1 MRFIDLISGLAVSF
15 VYTGLNALLFFLL
28 NVEWTW
34 WPFLVCTLVLSLLCF
49 FSRKASFKHRWIQSL
64 LKILFRIVFSVAVIA
79 ILLQLSVT
87 RRSFADA
94 WLESTRNGEPF
105 GFFSFFVCEL
115 YALLLF
121 IPLFAFCDGH
131 YLNAAAFF
139 ISEHLFAVGFIFQN
153 QVFTFLSLLPVL
165 FLILRRK
172 KWQVILIPSVCAV
185 LCSAAFAFY
194 ENKSGKSFSD
204 FISIDMSKIMSAIA
218 PDFPLM
224 AHISGYGTSVNA
236 EEPLYTISPSQKEIM
251 SVRADPF
258 EAYYLATK
266 CYSSWDG
273 EKWSAFQDE
282 NESRHVDVFFADEK
296 FVPRSNQIELCV
308 RDDFL
313 SVVPLTNLTESVTL
327 PAEYSASDFFVSDS
341 KALSVSPGLKKNAAI
356 ILRTGNHADSEPDY
370 AAVTSSKVP
379 ESIKE
384 LSEKL
389 GASVLD
395 KKAYIA
401 RALDYLHGEFKY
413 SLESP
418 KPPKD
423 KDPYEFFLFT
433 SKTGFCTWYAGSFV
447 LLMHSAGI
455 PCRMVEGYCA
465 VTNGI
470 GRANISGL
478 QMHAWPEVYLD
489 GRWQIFE
496 ATAVINA
503 QNPYLFINPDDAKTR
518 NYISKLLEDA
528 DKKELSVESEK
539 KSFDF
544 RILIYG
550 FAVILVLSALV
561 LLIRKI
567 VLSKNI
573 SYRAKRIVK
582 IYGRKNIP
590 SPREI
595 GWLQWKKEV
604 AGCSKTE
611 KEIRLSKDAVRIAEL
626 MIQKLY
632 AEQEPRHEKNV

>member
-49 FSRKASFKHRWIQSL
+49 FSRRASFKHRWIQTL

-139 ISEHLFAVGFIFQN
+139 ISEHFFAVGFIFQN
-153 QVFTFLSLLPVL
+153 QVFTFLSLLPIL
-165 FLILRRK
+165 FLILRKK

-185 LCSAAFAFY
+185 LCSAGFAFY
-194 ENKSGKSFSD
+194 ENETGKGFFD
-204 FISIDMSKIMSAIA
+204 FISIDTSKIMSLVA

-224 AHISGYGTSVNA
+224 DSISGYGTSLNA
-236 EEPLYTISPSQKEIM
+236 EEPLYTVSPSQKEIL
-251 SVRADPF
+251 SLRGNPF
-258 EAYYLATK
+258 EAYYLSTK

-273 EKWSAFQDE
+273 EKWSSFQDE

-296 FVPRSNQIELCV
+296 FVPHSNQIELTV
-308 RDDFL
+308 RDDFM
-313 SVVPLTNLTESVTL
+313 SVIPLTNLTESVTL
-327 PAEYSASDFFVSDS
+327 PTKYSSSDFYVSDS
-341 KALSVSPGLKKNAAI
+341 KSVSVSPGLKKNAVM
-356 ILRTGNHADSEPDY
+356 ILRTGTHADPEPDY
-370 AAVTSSKVP
+370 EAVTSSKVP
-379 ESIKE
+379 ESIRE

-395 KKAYIA
+395 EKAYIA
-401 RALDYLHGEFKY
+401 CVLDYLHGEFKY

-423 KDPYEFFLFT
+423 MDPYEFFLFT

-447 LLMHSAGI
+447 LLMQSAGI
-455 PCRMVEGYCA
+455 PCRMVKGYSA

-470 GRANISGL
+470 GRASISGL

-496 ATAVINA
+496 ATAVLDA
-503 QNPYLFINPDDAKTR
+503 QNPYLFINQDDSKTR
-518 NYISKLLEDA
+518 NYISKLLEDS
-528 DKKELSVESEK
+528 DREELSVESEK

-544 RILIYG
+544 RFLIYG
-550 FAVILVLSALV
+550 FAAVSVLSALV
-561 LLIRKI
+561 LSIRKI
-567 VLSKNI
+567 ILSKNL

-604 AGCSKTE
+604 SGCSKTE
-611 KEIRLSKDAVRIAEL
+611 KEIRLSKDAARIADL

-632 AEQEPRHEKNV
+632 ADSD

>member
-49 FSRKASFKHRWIQSL
+49 FSRRASFKHRWIQSL

-131 YLNAAAFF
+131 YINAAAFF
-139 ISEHLFAVGFIFQN
+139 ISEHFFAVGFIFQN
-153 QVFTFLSLLPVL
+153 QVFTFLSLLPIL
-165 FLILRRK
+165 FLILRKK

-185 LCSAAFAFY
+185 LCSAGFAFY
-194 ENKSGKSFSD
+194 ENETGKGFFD
-204 FISIDMSKIMSAIA
+204 FISIDTSKIMSLVA

-224 AHISGYGTSVNA
+224 DSISGYGTSLNA
-236 EEPLYTISPSQKEIM
+236 EEPLYTVSPSQKEIL
-251 SVRADPF
+251 SLRGNPF
-258 EAYYLATK
+258 EAYYLSTK

-273 EKWSAFQDE
+273 EKWSSFQDE

-296 FVPRSNQIELCV
+296 FVPHSNQIELTV
-308 RDDFL
+308 RDDFM
-313 SVVPLTNLTESVTL
+313 SVIPLTNLTESVTL
-327 PAEYSASDFFVSDS
+327 PTKYSSSDFYVSDS
-341 KALSVSPGLKKNAAI
+341 KSVSVSPGLKKNAVM
-356 ILRTGNHADSEPDY
+356 ILRTGNHADPEPDY
-370 AAVTSSKVP
+370 EAVTSSKVP
-379 ESIKE
+379 ESIRE

-395 KKAYIA
+395 EKAYIA
-401 RALDYLHGEFKY
+401 CVLDYLHGEFKY

-423 KDPYEFFLFT
+423 MDPSEFFLFT

-447 LLMHSAGI
+447 LLMQSAGI
-455 PCRMVEGYCA
+455 PCRMVKGYSA

-470 GRANISGL
+470 GRASISGL

-496 ATAVINA
+496 ATAVLDA
-503 QNPYLFINPDDAKTR
+503 QNPYLFINQDDSKTR
-518 NYISKLLEDA
+518 NYISKLLEDS
-528 DKKELSVESEK
+528 DREELSVESEK

-544 RILIYG
+544 RFLIYG
-550 FAVILVLSALV
+550 FAAVSVLSVLVLS
-561 LLIRKI
+561 IRKI
-567 VLSKNI
+567 ILSKNL

-604 AGCSKTE
+604 SGCSKNE
-611 KEIRLSKDAVRIAEL
+611 KEIRLSKDAARIADL

-632 AEQEPRHEKNV
+632 ADSD

>member
-49 FSRKASFKHRWIQSL
+49 FSRRASFKHRWIQTL

-139 ISEHLFAVGFIFQN
+139 ISEHFFAVGFIFQN
-153 QVFTFLSLLPVL
+153 QVFTFLSLLPIL
-165 FLILRRK
+165 FLILRKK

-185 LCSAAFAFY
+185 LCSAGFAFY
-194 ENKSGKSFSD
+194 ENETGKGFFD
-204 FISIDMSKIMSAIA
+204 FISIDTSKIMSLVA

-224 AHISGYGTSVNA
+224 DSISGYGTSLNA
-236 EEPLYTISPSQKEIM
+236 EEPLYTVSPSQKEIL
-251 SVRADPF
+251 SLRGNPF
-258 EAYYLATK
+258 EAYYLSTK

-273 EKWSAFQDE
+273 EKWSSFQDE

-296 FVPRSNQIELCV
+296 FVPHSNQIELTV
-308 RDDFL
+308 RDDFM
-313 SVVPLTNLTESVTL
+313 SVIPLTNLTESVTL
-327 PAEYSASDFFVSDS
+327 PTKYSSSDFYVSDS
-341 KALSVSPGLKKNAAI
+341 KSVSVSPGLKKNTVM
-356 ILRTGNHADSEPDY
+356 ILRTGNHADPEPDY
-370 AAVTSSKVP
+370 EAVTSSKVP
-379 ESIKE
+379 ESIRE

-395 KKAYIA
+395 EKAYIA
-401 RALDYLHGEFKY
+401 CVLDYLHGEFKY
-413 SLESP
+413 SLDSP

-423 KDPYEFFLFT
+423 MDPYEFFLFT

-447 LLMHSAGI
+447 LLMQSAGI
-455 PCRMVEGYCA
+455 PCRMVKGYSA

-470 GRANISGL
+470 GRASISGL

-496 ATAVINA
+496 ATAVLDA
-503 QNPYLFINPDDAKTR
+503 QNPYLFINQDDSKTR
-518 NYISKLLEDA
+518 NYISKLLEDS
-528 DKKELSVESEK
+528 DREELSVESEK

-544 RILIYG
+544 RFLIYG
-550 FAVILVLSALV
+550 FAAVSVLSVLVLS
-561 LLIRKI
+561 IRKI
-567 VLSKNI
+567 ILSKNL

-604 AGCSKTE
+604 SGCSKNE
-611 KEIRLSKDAVRIAEL
+611 KEIRLSKDAARIADL

-632 AEQEPRHEKNV
+632 ADSD

>member
-49 FSRKASFKHRWIQSL
+49 FSRRASFKHRWIQTL

-87 RRSFADA
+87 RRSFADT

-139 ISEHLFAVGFIFQN
+139 ISEHFFAVGFIFQN
-153 QVFTFLSLLPVL
+153 QVFTFLSLLPIL
-165 FLILRRK
+165 FLILRKK

-185 LCSAAFAFY
+185 LCSAGFAFY
-194 ENKSGKSFSD
+194 ENETGKGFFD
-204 FISIDMSKIMSAIA
+204 FISIDTSKIMLLVA

-224 AHISGYGTSVNA
+224 DSISGYGTSLNA
-236 EEPLYTISPSQKEIM
+236 EEPLYTVSPSQKEIL
-251 SVRADPF
+251 SLRGNPF
-258 EAYYLATK
+258 EAYYLSTK

-273 EKWSAFQDE
+273 EKWSSFQDE
-282 NESRHVDVFFADEK
+282 NESRHVEVFFADEK
-296 FVPRSNQIELCV
+296 FVPHSNQIELTV
-308 RDDFL
+308 RDDFM
-313 SVVPLTNLTESVTL
+313 SVIPLTNLTESVTL
-327 PAEYSASDFFVSDS
+327 PTKYSSSDFYVSDS
-341 KALSVSPGLKKNAAI
+341 KSVSVSPGLKKNAVM
-356 ILRTGNHADSEPDY
+356 ILRTGNHADPEPDY
-370 AAVTSSKVP
+370 EAVTSSKVP
-379 ESIKE
+379 ESIRE

-395 KKAYIA
+395 EKAYIA
-401 RALDYLHGEFKY
+401 CVLDYLHGEFKY
-413 SLESP
+413 SLDSP

-423 KDPYEFFLFT
+423 MDPYEFFLFT

-447 LLMHSAGI
+447 LLMQSAGI
-455 PCRMVEGYCA
+455 PCRMVKGYSA

-470 GRANISGL
+470 GRASISGL

-496 ATAVINA
+496 ATAVLDA
-503 QNPYLFINPDDAKTR
+503 QNPYLFINQDDSKTR
-518 NYISKLLEDA
+518 NYISKLLEDS
-528 DKKELSVESEK
+528 DREELSVESEK

-544 RILIYG
+544 RFLIYG
-550 FAVILVLSALV
+550 FAAASVLSVLVLS
-561 LLIRKI
+561 IRKI
-567 VLSKNI
+567 ILSKNL

-604 AGCSKTE
+604 SGCSKNE
-611 KEIRLSKDAVRIAEL
+611 KEIRLSKDAARIADL

-632 AEQEPRHEKNV
+632 ADSD

>member
-1 MRFIDLISGLAVSF
+1 MRFIDLISGLAASF
-15 VYTGLNALLFFLL
+15 VYTALNAILFFLL
-28 NVEWTW
+28 KVEWTW
-34 WPFLVCTLVLSLLCF
+34 WPFLVCVEVLSLLCF
-49 FSRKASFKHRWIQSL
+49 FSRRTTFRHKWIRTL
-64 LKILFRIVFSVAVIA
+64 LKILFRTVFSVAVIA
-79 ILLQLSVT
+79 VLLQLSAT
-87 RRSFADA
+87 QRSFADA

-131 YLNAAAFF
+131 YINAAAFF
-139 ISEHLFAVGFIFQN
+139 ISEHFFAVGFIFQN
-153 QVFTFLSLLPVL
+153 QIFTILSLLPVL
-165 FLILRRK
+165 FLILRKK
-172 KWQVILIPSVCAV
+172 KWQVILIPSVCALV
-185 LCSAAFAFY
+185 CSAAFAFY

-204 FISIDMSKIMSAIA
+204 FISIDTSKIMSVIA

-236 EEPLYTISPSQKEIM
+236 EEPLYTVNPSQKEIL
-251 SVRADPF
+251 SIRGEPF
-258 EAYYLATK
+258 EIYYLSEK

-273 EKWSAFQDE
+273 EKWNVFPGE
-282 NESRHVDVFFADEK
+282 NEKRNVDVFFADEK
-296 FVPRSNQIELCV
+296 FVPHSNQIELCV

-341 KALSVSPGLKKNAAI
+341 KSIFLSPGLKKDATI
-356 ILRTGNHADSEPDY
+356 ILRTGNHSDSEPDY
-370 AAVTSSKVP
+370 AAVTSSKIP

-389 GASVLD
+389 GASALE
-395 KKAYIA
+395 KKDYIA
-401 RALDYLHGEFKY
+401 SVLDYLHGEFKY

-418 KPPKD
+418 KTPKD

-489 GRWQIFE
+489 GSWQIFE

-503 QNPYLFINPDDAKTR
+503 QNPYLFINPDDAKTK
-518 NYISKLLEDA
+518 NYISKLLA
-528 DKKELSVESEK
+528 DSKKNELPLESEK

-544 RILIYG
+544 RFLIYG
-550 FAVILVLSALV
+550 FIIISAISALF

-567 VLSKNI
+567 ILSKNL

-582 IYGRKNIP
+582 IYGRKKIP

-604 AGCSKTE
+604 KALSKTE
-611 KEIRLSKDAVRIAEL
+611 KEIRLSKNALQIADR

-632 AEQEPRHEKNV
+632 QAPESNPAK

>member
-49 FSRKASFKHRWIQSL
+49 FSRRASFKHRWIQTL

-87 RRSFADA
+87 QRSFADA

-139 ISEHLFAVGFIFQN
+139 ISEHFFAVGFIFQN
-153 QVFTFLSLLPVL
+153 QVFTFLSLLPIL
-165 FLILRRK
+165 FLILRKK

-185 LCSAAFAFY
+185 LCSAGFAFY
-194 ENKSGKSFSD
+194 ENETGKGFFD
-204 FISIDMSKIMSAIA
+204 FISIDTSKIMSLVA

-224 AHISGYGTSVNA
+224 DSISGYGTSLNA
-236 EEPLYTISPSQKEIM
+236 EEPLYTVSPSQKEIL
-251 SVRADPF
+251 SLRGNPF
-258 EAYYLATK
+258 EAYYLSTK

-273 EKWSAFQDE
+273 EKWSSFQDE

-296 FVPRSNQIELCV
+296 FVPHSNQIELTV
-308 RDDFL
+308 RDDFM
-313 SVVPLTNLTESVTL
+313 SVIPLTNLTESVTL
-327 PAEYSASDFFVSDS
+327 PTKYSSSDFYVSDS
-341 KALSVSPGLKKNAAI
+341 KSVSVSPGLKKNAVM
-356 ILRTGNHADSEPDY
+356 ILRTGNHADPEPDY
-370 AAVTSSKVP
+370 EAVTSSKVP
-379 ESIKE
+379 ESIRE

-395 KKAYIA
+395 EKAYIA
-401 RALDYLHGEFKY
+401 CVLDYLHGEFKY
-413 SLESP
+413 SLDSP

-423 KDPYEFFLFT
+423 MDPYEFFLFT

-447 LLMHSAGI
+447 LLMQSAGI
-455 PCRMVEGYCA
+455 PCRMVKGYSA

-470 GRANISGL
+470 GRASISGL

-496 ATAVINA
+496 ATAVLDA
-503 QNPYLFINPDDAKTR
+503 QNPYLFINQDDSKTR
-518 NYISKLLEDA
+518 NYISKLLEDS
-528 DKKELSVESEK
+528 DREELSVESEK

-544 RILIYG
+544 RFLIYG
-550 FAVILVLSALV
+550 FAAVSVLSVLVLS
-561 LLIRKI
+561 IRKI
-567 VLSKNI
+567 ILSKNL

-604 AGCSKTE
+604 SGCSKNE
-611 KEIRLSKDAVRIAEL
+611 KEIRLSKDAARIADL

-632 AEQEPRHEKNV
+632 ADSD

>member
-49 FSRKASFKHRWIQSL
+49 FSRRAMFRHKWIQTL
-64 LKILFRIVFSVAVIA
+64 LKILFRIVFSVVLIAV
-79 ILLQLSVT
+79 LLQLSVT
-87 RRSFADA
+87 QRSFADA

-139 ISEHLFAVGFIFQN
+139 ISEHFFAVGFIFQN
-153 QVFTFLSLLPVL
+153 QVFTFLSLLPIL
-165 FLILRRK
+165 FLILRKK

-185 LCSAAFAFY
+185 LCSAGFAFY
-194 ENKSGKSFSD
+194 ENETGKGFFD
-204 FISIDMSKIMSAIA
+204 FISIDTSKIMSLVA

-224 AHISGYGTSVNA
+224 DSISGYGTSLNA
-236 EEPLYTISPSQKEIM
+236 EEPLYTVSPSQKEIL
-251 SVRADPF
+251 SLRGNPF
-258 EAYYLATK
+258 EAYYLSTK

-273 EKWSAFQDE
+273 EKWSSFQDE

-296 FVPRSNQIELCV
+296 FVPHSNQIELTV
-308 RDDFL
+308 RDDFM
-313 SVVPLTNLTESVTL
+313 SVIPLTNLTESVTL
-327 PAEYSASDFFVSDS
+327 PTKYSSSDFYVSDS
-341 KALSVSPGLKKNAAI
+341 KSVSVSPGLKKNAVM
-356 ILRTGNHADSEPDY
+356 ILRTGNHADPEPDY
-370 AAVTSSKVP
+370 EAVTSSKVP
-379 ESIKE
+379 ESIRE

-395 KKAYIA
+395 EKAYIA
-401 RALDYLHGEFKY
+401 CVLDYLHGEFKY
-413 SLESP
+413 SLDSP

-423 KDPYEFFLFT
+423 MDPYEFFLFT

-447 LLMHSAGI
+447 LLMQSAGI
-455 PCRMVEGYCA
+455 PCRMVKGYSA

-470 GRANISGL
+470 GRASISGL

-496 ATAVINA
+496 ATAVLDA
-503 QNPYLFINPDDAKTR
+503 QNPYLFINQDDSKTR
-518 NYISKLLEDA
+518 NYISKLLEDS
-528 DKKELSVESEK
+528 DREELSVESEK

-544 RILIYG
+544 RFLIYG
-550 FAVILVLSALV
+550 FAAVSVLSALV
-561 LLIRKI
+561 LSIRKI
-567 VLSKNI
+567 ILSKNL

-604 AGCSKTE
+604 SGCSKNE
-611 KEIRLSKDAVRIAEL
+611 KEIRLSKDAARIADL

-632 AEQEPRHEKNV
+632 ADSD

>member
-49 FSRKASFKHRWIQSL
+49 FSRRASFKHRWIQSL

-139 ISEHLFAVGFIFQN
+139 ISEHFFAVGFIFQN
-153 QVFTFLSLLPVL
+153 QVFTFLSLLPIL
-165 FLILRRK
+165 FLILRKK

-185 LCSAAFAFY
+185 LCSAGFAFY
-194 ENKSGKSFSD
+194 ENETGKGFFD
-204 FISIDMSKIMSAIA
+204 FISIDTSKIMSLVA

-224 AHISGYGTSVNA
+224 DSISGYGTSLNA
-236 EEPLYTISPSQKEIM
+236 EEPLYTVSPSQKEIL
-251 SVRADPF
+251 SLRGNPF
-258 EAYYLATK
+258 EAYYLSTK

-273 EKWSAFQDE
+273 EKWSSFQDE

-296 FVPRSNQIELCV
+296 FVPHSNQIELTV
-308 RDDFL
+308 RDDFM
-313 SVVPLTNLTESVTL
+313 SVIPLTNLTESVTL
-327 PAEYSASDFFVSDS
+327 PTKYSSSDFYVSDS
-341 KALSVSPGLKKNAAI
+341 KSVSVSPGLKKNAVM
-356 ILRTGNHADSEPDY
+356 ILRTGNHADPEPDY
-370 AAVTSSKVP
+370 EAVTSSKVP
-379 ESIKE
+379 ESIRE

-395 KKAYIA
+395 EKAYIA
-401 RALDYLHGEFKY
+401 CVLDYLHGEFKY
-413 SLESP
+413 SLDSP

-423 KDPYEFFLFT
+423 MDPYEFFLFT

-447 LLMHSAGI
+447 LLMQSAGI
-455 PCRMVEGYCA
+455 PCRMVKGYSA

-470 GRANISGL
+470 GRASISGL

-496 ATAVINA
+496 ATAVLDA
-503 QNPYLFINPDDAKTR
+503 QNPYLFINQDDSKTR
-518 NYISKLLEDA
+518 NYISKLLEDS
-528 DKKELSVESEK
+528 DREELSVESEK

-544 RILIYG
+544 RFLIYG
-550 FAVILVLSALV
+550 FAAVSVLSALV
-561 LLIRKI
+561 LSIRKI
-567 VLSKNI
+567 ILSKNL

-604 AGCSKTE
+604 SGCSKNE
-611 KEIRLSKDAVRIAEL
+611 KEIRLSKDAARIADL

-632 AEQEPRHEKNV
+632 ADSD